1 VGAAV
6 EKVFTAIPVNC
17 QVHVSKI
24 NPRGVHVVKG

>member
-1 VGAAV
+1 V
-6 EKVFTAIPVNC
+6 EKVYTAIPVNC